1 MTIEPLVT
9 VVVPTFD
16 NRLLIELCL
25 ESMRRCTQK
34 RFRVIVKDNGS
45 SDGTADFVEA
55 SGLAELVIRSRD
67 NDFDNVEYRTYDH
80 VIRNFV
86 RTPFFLVCHSDVFF
100 LRPDWI
106 DEILRHAHSDE
117 TVVMGGKILPAK
129 RSGEWVTGA
138 WLSPWYAWGRTELFK
153 RLNLTW
159 QRKSPEWCALH
170 LPEVRE
176 YFGEQLLAGTPRARL
191 FWEHGGY
198 LLSLIDRS
206 ECTVVDHES
215 SHVFHIGDMTGSA
228 VKAVHFPDAP
238 DVSMRVARANA
249 IESVIRRTLAASYE
263 SDDAFL
269 TACRRV
275 ATFARQNDL
284 AALQAFRA

>member
-1 MTIEPLVT
+1 MTTEPLVT

-25 ESMRRCTQK
+25 KSMRCCTRS

-45 SDGTADFVEA
+45 IDGTPDFVET
-55 SGLAELVIRSRD
+55 SGLADLVIRSSD

-80 VIRNFV
+80 VIRHFV
-86 RTPFFLVCHSDVFF
+86 RTPFFLVCHSDLVF

-106 DEILRHAHSDE
+106 EEILRHAGDDD
-117 TVVMGGKILPAK
+117 TVVMGGKILRAK
-129 RSGEWVTGA
+129 RSGDWVTGP
-138 WLSPWYAWGRTELFK
+138 WLTPWYAWGRTEPFK

-159 QRKSPEWCALH
+159 QRKPSQWCALH
-170 LPEVRE
+170 LPEVRR
-176 YFGEQLLAGTPRARL
+176 YFGEQLLAGAPGAQL

-206 ECTVVDHES
+206 ECRVVDHES
-215 SHVFHIGDMTGSA
+215 PNVFHIGDMTGSA
-228 VKAVHFPDAP
+228 VKAAHYPDAP

-249 IESVIRRTLAASYE
+249 IESVIRRTLVAAYE

-269 TACRRV
+269 AACR
-275 ATFARQNDL
+275 AIAAFARQNDL
-284 AALQAFRA
+284 AALQALRA